1 MSSRLT
7 VPQSLRTLTADGRL
21 LFVTRMTRLFA
32 YGFLAVVLVLY
43 LKQVGLSD
51 AQIGL
56 LLSLTLAGDVA
67 VSLWITTNADR
78 IGRKRMLII
87 GAGLM
92 LFASIAVCLHQQ
104 LPAADYRGDH
114 WRHQPKRQRDRP
126 ISVHRAG
133 HAVANRSE

>member
-21 LFVTRMTRLFA
+21 LFVTRMTRMFA

-51 AQIGL
+51 TQVGL

-67 VSLWITTNADR
+67 VSLWITTHADR

-92 LFASIAVCLHQQ
+92 LFASIVFAFTSNYL
-104 LPAADYRGDH
+104 LLIIAATIGV
-114 WRHQPKRQRDRP
+114 
-126 ISVHRAG
+126 I
-133 HAVANRSE
+133 